1 MVSIVLSLNKRDP
14 SKGVKLEFWAK
25 DEQPESAWVE
35 TSKRFV
41 ELVYAHMPRETG
53 WFHQSG
59 TNPDNR
65 PSNYHMFE
73 FWQFDKEPDL
83 VRSKAKEIAVLMG
96 IPIEIAV

>member
-1 MVSIVLSLNKRDP
+1 MSITLSLNKRDP

-25 DEQPESAWVE
+25 DEIAESAWVDL
-35 TSKRFV
+35 SKRFV
-41 ELVYAHMPRETG
+41 EHVYTLMPRETG

-73 FWQFDKEPDL
+73 FWQFDKNPDL
-83 VRSKAKEIAVLMG
+83 VRSKSKEIAALIG
-96 IPIEIAV
+96 LPLEIAV